1 VPASGIG
8 RQLSSQ
14 HLTNPLGQEMRVEQ
28 SPKDQAHDPAGH
40 RTMPAGHMRGLPAVH
55 SPTEVRHEPSWH
67 CTGISEGHVGRSC
80 PQPARLDTKLF
91 PGHRTVAHVGP
102 KRGSEGGAQRVAFW
116 AQIPLW
122 HSTGLA
128 GGHWT
133 LVGHSLASSTHDPTE
148 QVTVPSGHV
157 CSGGHDTRLP
167 LHEPSQHLMG
177 YVGGH
182 ERIMGHSFLFAW
194 QLPSGHRTSD
204 RAQARAVAEG
214 HSVDE

>member
-1 VPASGIG
+1 MGEQDIGDLEEIRLAIEGWLRSTLPDRRGLEITQLEFPKASGE
-8 RQLSSQ
+8 SSVT
-14 HLTNPLGQEMRVEQ
+14 L
-28 SPKDQAHDPAGH
+28 
-40 RTMPAGHMRGLPAVH
+40 
-55 SPTEVRHEPSWH
+55 
-67 CTGISEGHVGRSC
+67 I
-80 PQPARLDTKLF
+80 LDT
-91 PGHRTVAHVGP
+91 
-102 KRGSEGGAQRVAFW
+102 RGSEGGAQRVAFW

-177 YVGGH
+177 YLGGH
-182 ERIMGHSFLFAW
+182 EEIMGHSFLFAW

-214 HSVDE
+214 HSVDEERQLPSD